1 MKMNETWS
9 NSLELWQQPANQPTN
24 QPTHQPNPTQPNPTQ
39 PNPIQPN
46 QPNHLVCLP
55 DEIATFPSGSAHGG
69 GALPSPLG
77 DGQEVWL
84 VEKTKHE

>member
-1 MKMNETWS
+1 MIQFFGIVTTAS
-9 NSLELWQQPANQPTN
+9 QPANQPTN
-24 QPTHQPNPTQPNPTQ
+24 PPTQPNPT
-39 PNPIQPN
+39 QPN

-77 DGQEVWL
+77 DGQEVWV